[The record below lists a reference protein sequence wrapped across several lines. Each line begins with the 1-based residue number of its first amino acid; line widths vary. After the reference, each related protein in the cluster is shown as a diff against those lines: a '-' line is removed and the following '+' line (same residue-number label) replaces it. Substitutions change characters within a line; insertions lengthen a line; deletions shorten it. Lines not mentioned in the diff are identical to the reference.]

1 MKTAVAATSRHA
13 YRANAPQLSESREIV
28 AREIMELTKHG
39 QPAYI
44 SKVKKILQEKHPLVE
59 IEKSSVSARFN
70 DLAEKYPEGFMIDGK
85 RYRMELLK
93 NRVFDPLS
101 GKGGQFVQGW
111 ALVLY
116 QSPEGQGEQA
126 KLQF

>member
-1 MKTAVAATSRHA
+1 MKTAVAATSIHA
-13 YRANAPQLSESREIV
+13 YRANAPLLSESREIV
-28 AREIMELTKHG
+28 AREILELTRHG
-39 QPAYI
+39 KPAYI
-44 SKVKKILQEKHPLVE
+44 SKVKAILKEKYPNAE

-101 GKGGQFVQGW
+101 GKAGQYVQGW
-111 ALVLY
+111 ELVPY
-116 QSPEGQGEQA
+116 QSLEGAGEQGN
-126 KLQF
+126 LF

>member
-1 MKTAVAATSRHA
+1 MKTAVAPTSIYA
-13 YRANAPQLSESREIV
+13 YHANAPMLSESREIV
-28 AREIMELTKHG
+28 AREILELTRHG

-44 SKVKKILQEKHPLVE
+44 SKVKDILQKRYPK
-59 IEKSSVSARFN
+59 IDKSAVSARFN
-70 DLAEKYPEGFMIDGK
+70 DLHNPKMFPEGFMIDGK

-116 QSPEGQGEQA
+116 QSPEGQGEQV